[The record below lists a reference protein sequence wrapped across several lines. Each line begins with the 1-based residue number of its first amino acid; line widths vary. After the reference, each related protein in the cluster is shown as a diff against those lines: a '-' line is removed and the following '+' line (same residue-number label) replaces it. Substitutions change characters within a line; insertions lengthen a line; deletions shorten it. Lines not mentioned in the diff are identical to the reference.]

1 LVHTINVC
9 FFGIVDEW
17 LKQYFQEELGREFG
31 ITLIRLKKHLQNRRV
46 GILIDNLEPVLDKH
60 GKFIQNHSRYLELLK
75 ILADTTVQSFT
86 IITSRE
92 CLFDD
97 RIDVVY
103 YYY

>member
-17 LKQYFQEELGREFG
+17 LKQYFQEEPGREFG
-31 ITLIRLKKHLQNRRV
+31 ITLIRLNKHLQNRRV

-103 YYY
+103 HYY